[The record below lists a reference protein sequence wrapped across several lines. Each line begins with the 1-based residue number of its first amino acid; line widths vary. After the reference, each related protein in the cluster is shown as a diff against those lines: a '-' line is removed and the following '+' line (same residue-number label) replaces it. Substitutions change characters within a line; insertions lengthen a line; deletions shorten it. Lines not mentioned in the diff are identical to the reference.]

1 MLVSKTKLVSIAGM
15 HFTMLAIC
23 VALLS
28 GYVLH
33 VHSTLDN
40 LQLRVFCE
48 AGRINDITVREYS
61 NQPSNNTDS
70 VRKNLLSEFTELAMS
85 VGSRSRDLSDAVRGE
100 RMHEILRALLNHY
113 PFPEGKG
120 SGSDRCEFESIAEIE
135 KWQEDLAYLIR
146 QISWVA
152 FTHTSA
158 MKKAITAYSTE
169 WRKKDAVRAQKLNN
183 MTREYDAQKAAVI
196 KTDHD
201 RFFST
206 LDPEVIFYELLNTAL
221 SVRTVS
227 EHVRSELDQLEMYKR
242 RKPTTRVVLV
252 ILTVFTLF
260 FVLAVLIPIY
270 IAVHRSLIQPW
281 LYRAVSLWVPLSFYI
296 ALLVGLFMLLKI

>member
-1 MLVSKTKLVSIAGM
+1 MRVSKTKLVSIAGM

-33 VHSTLDN
+33 VHSTIDN
-40 LQLRVFCE
+40 LQLRVFRE
-48 AGRINDITVREYS
+48 AGRINDIKVRIYS
-61 NQPSNNTDS
+61 NRPSNRSDAE
-70 VRKNLLSEFTELAMS
+70 RKELLNDFISLTMS
-85 VGSRSRDLSDAVRGE
+85 VGPRSRDLSDAERGK
-100 RMHEILRALLNHY
+100 RMYEILRALLNHY

-120 SGSDRCEFESIAEIE
+120 YASDRCEFAIIAEIE
-135 KWQEDLAYLIR
+135 EWQEDLAYLIR
-146 QISWVA
+146 QISWAAVTYA
-152 FTHTSA
+152 SA
-158 MKKAITAYSTE
+158 MEKAITAYSTE
-169 WRKKDAVRAQKLNN
+169 WRKEDAVRAQKLDN
-183 MTREYDAQKAAVI
+183 MTREYDTQKAAVI
-196 KTDHD
+196 KTDQN

-206 LDPEVIFYELLNTAL
+206 IDPKVLFYELLNTAL

-252 ILTVFTLF
+252 ILTAFTLF
-260 FVLAVLIPIY
+260 FVLAVLTPIY
-270 IAVHRSLIQPW
+270 IAVHRSFIQPW

-296 ALLVGLFMLLKI
+296 ALLVGLFMLLRI